1 MSKIC
6 GTAGLGRACPTYA
19 ATIPCSH
26 LTGGECGVK
35 RGLLVLLLL
44 LMCVT
49 AAGCTFYFGG
59 WGTSSGQVKEAVP
72 GGAATPLPG
81 VQITY
86 TSVSDPDVVWHGMT
100 GETGCW
106 TTSWLKID
114 EYEVKF
120 THPDCEPLEMTVDIR
135 DKGVD
140 NPVPVPWVLLSPKG
154 SGGGD
159 K

>member
-6 GTAGLGRACPTYA
+6 GTTGLGQPRRTYT
-19 ATIPCSH
+19 ATILCDAH
-26 LTGGECGVK
+26 LTGGECGMK
-35 RGLLVLLLL
+35 RGLLILLLL
-44 LMCVT
+44 LVCATTV
-49 AAGCTFYFGG
+49 GCTFYFGG

-114 EYEVKF
+114 VYTAKF
-120 THPDCEPLEMTVDIR
+120 EHPDCESLEMTVDLR
-135 DKGVD
+135 DRGAD
-140 NPVPVPWVLLSPKG
+140 TPVGQVLLVPKK
-154 SGGGD
+154 SDD